1 MHLRANQS
9 KKALQGQKAQEPVFE
24 KDRNF
29 KNSLHYVS
37 ASFTSAERDICLQL
51 HALKFTCELRNIGV
65 PQNLRGQQTI
75 ELINRQMMSVSQLVR
90 YFGKLKQADLVIS
103 RQVLGGK

>member
-1 MHLRANQS
+1 
-9 KKALQGQKAQEPVFE
+9 
-24 KDRNF
+24 
-29 KNSLHYVS
+29 
-37 ASFTSAERDICLQL
+37 
-51 HALKFTCELRNIGV
+51 V